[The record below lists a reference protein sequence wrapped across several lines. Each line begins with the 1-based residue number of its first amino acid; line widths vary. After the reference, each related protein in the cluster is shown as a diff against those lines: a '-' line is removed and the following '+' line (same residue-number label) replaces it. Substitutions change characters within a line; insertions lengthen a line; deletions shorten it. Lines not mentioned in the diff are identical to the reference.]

1 MTTFITFAGLVFPLL
16 YISLCIYIFRGLRS
30 VYTRSADRPFITIM
44 VPARNEA
51 QNISACLD
59 SLSRLTYP
67 STKLEIL
74 VLNDRST
81 DSTQDIISRFC
92 SMHPEIKTVN
102 ITDDRDGLSGKMNV
116 LAQGIDIARGEII
129 LVTDAD
135 CQVTTGW
142 ADEMVAHF
150 TSDTGMVG
158 GVTILKHYDRKNTI
172 FAQVQALDWL
182 FLQGIASGMTGSGRP
197 VSILGNN
204 FAFRRQA
211 YDQTG
216 GFRKIGFSLTED
228 MALMQAISRL
238 GTWKIKYPL
247 QEETMI
253 FSRPANSWRELYYQR
268 LRWVSGGITGPF
280 TGWILMSTAFLTHL
294 YIIFGLAAGNVSAL
308 LALIPVLLADLICIV
323 RPLLN
328 RLGWQKLYYYFIVFE
343 VYYILYTIFMAFLIF
358 IPQKVAWK
366 DRSY

>member
-1 MTTFITFAGLVFPLL
+1 
-16 YISLCIYIFRGLRS
+16 
-30 VYTRSADRPFITIM
+30 
-44 VPARNEA
+44 
-51 QNISACLD
+51 
-59 SLSRLTYP
+59 
-67 STKLEIL
+67 
-74 VLNDRST
+74 
-81 DSTQDIISRFC
+81 
-92 SMHPEIKTVN
+92 
-102 ITDDRDGLSGKMNV
+102 
-116 LAQGIDIARGEII
+116 
-129 LVTDAD
+129 
-135 CQVTTGW
+135 
-142 ADEMVAHF
+142 
-150 TSDTGMVG
+150 MVG
-158 GVTILKHYDRKNTI
+158 GVTILKHCDRKNTI
-172 FAQVQALDWL
+172 FARVQALDWL

-228 MALMQAISRL
+228 MALMQAISRI

-247 QEETMI
+247 QQETMI

-294 YIIFGLAAGNVSAL
+294 YIILGLAAGSVSVFV
-308 LALIPVLLADLICIV
+308 ALISVLLADLICIV

-328 RLGWQKLYYYFIVFE
+328 RLGWKKLYYYFIVFE
-343 VYYILYTIFMAFLIF
+343 VYYLLYTIFMAFLIF

-366 DRSY
+366 DRRY